1 MAQTGTPPENG
12 RSGNIYVIYTAT
24 GYEEKVQNV
33 LREYVL
39 LPSEEAFYPIVEIK
53 KRFHGKDKVV
63 DKSLYPGYLF
73 IRTDDPEALY
83 LRGKASKGRLILQNM
98 RMLRN
103 DATLLPIAPEEEQML
118 YELCGDDHRC
128 DMSKGFIIGGKVVIT
143 SGPLQTFTGRIR
155 KINRHK
161 KTAEITT
168 RLLGR
173 DINVVV
179 GLEIVRKI
187 DGQES

>member
-1 MAQTGTPPENG
+1 MAQSSTPPAEN

-24 GYEEKVQNV
+24 GYEEKVQKV
-33 LREYVL
+33 LTEYVL
-39 LPSEEAFYPIVEIK
+39 LPSEEAFFPVVEIK
-53 KRFHGKDKVV
+53 KRIHGKDKMVE
-63 DKSLYPGYLF
+63 KSLYPGYVF
-73 IRTDDPEALY
+73 IRTQDPTDVY
-83 LRGKASKGRLILQNM
+83 LRGKAGKGKLMLQNI

-103 DATLLPIAPEEEQML
+103 QEVMLPIAPEEEQML

-128 DMSKGFIIGGKVVIT
+128 DMSKGLIVGGKVIIT
-143 SGPLQTFTGRIR
+143 SGPLKTFTGRIR

-173 DINVVV
+173 DVNVLV
-179 GLEIVRKI
+179 GLEIVQKLPEE
-187 DGQES
+187 Q

>member
-1 MAQTGTPPENG
+1 MAQTGTPPENS
-12 RSGNIYVIYTAT
+12 RPGNIYVIYTAT
-24 GYEEKVQNV
+24 GYEEKVQKV

-39 LPSEEAFYPIVEIK
+39 LPSEEAFFPTVEIK
-53 KRFHGKDKVV
+53 KRFHGRDKIV

-73 IRTDDPEALY
+73 IRTEDPEALY
-83 LRGKASKGRLILQNM
+83 LRGKASKGRLIVQNM

-118 YELCGDDHRC
+118 YELCGNDHRC
-128 DMSKGFIIGGKVVIT
+128 DMSKGFIVGGKVVIT

-187 DGQES
+187 DGQGS

>member
-1 MAQTGTPPENG
+1 MTQTGTPPAED

-24 GYEEKVQNV
+24 GYEEKVQKV
-33 LREYVL
+33 LREYIL
-39 LPSEEAFYPIVEIK
+39 LPSEEAFFPVVEIR
-53 KRFHGKDKVV
+53 KRFHGKEKIV

-73 IRTDDPEALY
+73 IRTEDPKAVY
-83 LRGKASKGRLILQNM
+83 LRGKADKGQLMLQNM

-103 DATLLPIAPEEEQML
+103 DAVLLPIAPEEEQML
-118 YELCGDDHRC
+118 YELCGENHRC
-128 DMSKGFIIGGKVVIT
+128 DMSKGFIVGGKVVIT
-143 SGPLQTFTGRIR
+143 SGPLKTFTGKIR

-179 GLEIVRKI
+179 GLEIVKKI
-187 DGQES
+187 DG